1 MYVYFKFRNT
11 DAVGH
16 ERLHVWCVQCN
27 VKTFDGVKMQFV
39 TNHEHGTNV
48 GSRLY
53 VMDTNDEYQLF
64 KLKNR
69 EFSFEVDVSERE
81 CGMNGQV
88 MPTATAPPD
97 LLLTPTKLTGHH
109 FVGKEV

>member
-1 MYVYFKFRNT
+1 MV
-11 DAVGH
+11 VGA
-16 ERLHVWCVQCN
+16 R
-27 VKTFDGVKMQFV
+27 GGMS
-39 TNHEHGTNV
+39 GA
-48 GSRLY
+48 
-53 VMDTNDEYQLF
+53 
-64 KLKNR
+64 
-69 EFSFEVDVSERE
+69 SESGHSSLEEALRE